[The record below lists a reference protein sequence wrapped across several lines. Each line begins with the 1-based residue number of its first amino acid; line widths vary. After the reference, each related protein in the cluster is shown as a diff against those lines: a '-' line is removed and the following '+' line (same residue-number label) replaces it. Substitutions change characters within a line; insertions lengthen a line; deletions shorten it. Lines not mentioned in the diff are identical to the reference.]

1 VKFLNALKLVSI
13 FCFVLTFSL
22 FSASAQE
29 QLQDPST
36 YLPQPGKT
44 GKEFYDDPTDLTVTQ
59 PFSKILPPAIW
70 KQITFDKEKMKQE
83 YAELLGFTAP
93 EVVGK
98 IAPEI
103 KLGKYTYQDLE
114 KYPGLKELF
123 PPMVAEHIIKP
134 GGPPFVGN
142 IPEFE
147 IVPTSQFYQH
157 LRLIEETKRNIGKT
171 KLDKDGYLVEG
182 TWQGGIPFPRP
193 SDEHKAQQVFY
204 NFEKRSVSW
213 DECWALPGRAD
224 SYDKNL
230 IRDKLS
236 VFNVAKIRWKARTL
250 FPPYGWL
257 DERAERNDES
267 VSYSYIMYEPRSQRG
282 TILLRYLYD
291 GPEKQDASMVYV
303 PSLRR
308 IRKLSSTDTQ
318 DPTGDM
324 TYDDQ
329 NMLLQKITPKKYPYK
344 FDIISER
351 EYLMFYSHG
360 NMPTWCDSKNGY
372 ALRDVKLMRRPCYVL
387 QMTQM
392 DPNYVYS
399 KRIYYLDKETF
410 DAVYNENYDQRG
422 RLYRVQYYASSN
434 LNSESGTVANYGS
447 YSIQRDLIDLH
458 STTALNVIY
467 PAPWSRT
474 RFDMEGIMRGAK

>member
-1 VKFLNALKLVSI
+1 M
-13 FCFVLTFSL
+13 LTFSPL
-22 FSASAQE
+22 TVCSDE
-29 QLQDPST
+29 TLPDPST
-36 YLPQPGKT
+36 YLPQPGQS
-44 GKEFYDDPTDLTVTQ
+44 GKNMYDDPTDLTVTR
-59 PFSKILPPAIW
+59 PFSKILPPEIW

-83 YAELLGFTAP
+83 TAELHGFTAP
-93 EVVGK
+93 ELVGK

-103 KLGKYTYQDLE
+103 KPGKYTYQDLE

-123 PPMVAEHIIKP
+123 PPLVTQHIIKP

-142 IPEFE
+142 IPDFE
-147 IVPTSQFYQH
+147 ILPTRQFH
-157 LRLIEETKRNIGKT
+157 LSLRLIAETKKNLGKT
-171 KLDKDGYLVEG
+171 KLDKDGYLVQG
-182 TWQGGIPFPRP
+182 SWLGGIPFPRP
-193 SDEHKAQQVFY
+193 SGEFKAQQVFY
-204 NFEKRSVSW
+204 NFEKRGMSW
-213 DECWALPGRAD
+213 DECWGLPVEVD

-230 IRDKLS
+230 IMDKHS
-236 VFNVAKIRWKARTL
+236 VSNVAKIRWKARTL
-250 FPPYGWL
+250 FPPYGWF

-267 VSYSYIMYEPRSQRG
+267 VSYSYIIDEPRSQRG

-291 GPEKQDASMVYV
+291 GPEKTDVSMVYV

-308 IRKLSSTDTQ
+308 IRKLAATDTQ

-344 FDIISER
+344 FDIIEER
-351 EYLMFYSHG
+351 EYLMFYSYG

-387 QMTQM
+387 QMTQL

-410 DAVYNENYDQRG
+410 DAVYNENYDQKG
-422 RLYRVQYYASSN
+422 QLYRGQYYVSMTFEPENGFAS
-434 LNSESGTVANYGS
+434 NYGS
-447 YSIQRDLIDLH
+447 YSVQRDHVDLH
-458 STTALNVIY
+458 STIALNVVY
-467 PAPWSRT
+467 PAAWTRT
-474 RFDMEGIMRGAK
+474 RFNMEGIMKKAK